1 MTPTTTISNSFRKH
15 GTFIYGASDTIN
27 DYGSTSLL
35 VAAMQRAGM
44 TNAWVRIHGTNRYP
58 SAERKIIQALVGE
71 MQNSGIN
78 VAGWGWCQG
87 ASVQSDIRLAV
98 NESKFFGLTD
108 YLADIENGVNNSN
121 WSATEIQTFC
131 TAVRSGIGGSFGIT
145 TFPLIDWHEPELMQ
159 AALSSVDLFAPQ
171 VYWFNF
177 PNAKMTKEFQR
188 PDGTTYSTNDPAQY
202 ADLCLDRW
210 EQLIGASAKGLVLTG
225 QAYWGESGFTQQTAE
240 LKLEGFLGDWSG
252 FNRIVGLN
260 WWHFGGGQAMS
271 HRMLEAITGAQLSQK
286 SYKI

>member
-1 MTPTTTISNSFRKH
+1 MSAGVTRLIARSLAGGRVVSVFAIHRRILIPRRGVAPCAGDSRNLLDTFKNATAMTPTTAISNSFRKH

-44 TNAWVRIHGTNRYP
+44 THAWVRIHGTNRYP

-98 NESKFFGLTD
+98 NESKFFGLTN

-159 AALSSVDLFAPQ
+159 AALSSVDLFAP
-171 VYWFNF
+171 
-177 PNAKMTKEFQR
+177 
-188 PDGTTYSTNDPAQY
+188 
-202 ADLCLDRW
+202 
-210 EQLIGASAKGLVLTG
+210 
-225 QAYWGESGFTQQTAE
+225 
-240 LKLEGFLGDWSG
+240 
-252 FNRIVGLN
+252 
-260 WWHFGGGQAMS
+260 
-271 HRMLEAITGAQLSQK
+271 
-286 SYKI
+286 